1 MRVGVVAP
9 HAVTRRRIA
18 TRRRDVMLRL
28 KSRSV
33 LCTPNTGLSRALH
46 ALRVDETIAGGD
58 GDGREDVDD
67 ADAETRD
74 GVAREGRRMDFQGMS
89 QVSQPMGGG
98 AGASGGSAGRGD
110 SQEFGG
116 PDFITPAD
124 AQFDAYAGYDG
135 DARGEGGKDFR
146 GARSPCALSPTR
158 NKRPRFGLDVGL
170 SQGTPT
176 DFGYAS
182 QPAEGTQPSQ
192 SQGEGWIGGGG
203 FRVPRNREPARAAG
217 TRSGLPRAATSP
229 QCARNAFLLDDEQPP
244 ETTAHGR
251 RANCTSAAQLATMSR
266 FRVDFV
272 DLGCIAR
279 GGFSKVHRVIGRLD
293 GCQYALKRTDK
304 KLQTERERAEALREV
319 HVMASLVTC
328 PEIVRYHSAW
338 WENDHLYIHMELC
351 DGSAS
356 KMVDSQSGE
365 RMTEAQ
371 VMRCLRDVASALAF
385 AHDRGMAHMDIK
397 PDNIFISKLG
407 FKLGDWGRAA
417 PLNGERREALAV
429 DEGDARY
436 LPPELLNDDFSALDR
451 ADVFSLG
458 ASIYELA
465 IGTSLPSNGD
475 DYQALRQGL
484 VPRDS
489 CGDVAYAHIVRMM
502 APIARDRPSALD
514 IISSL

>member
-1 MRVGVVAP
+1 
-9 HAVTRRRIA
+9 
-18 TRRRDVMLRL
+18 MLRL

-33 LCTPNTGLSRALH
+33 LCTPSSGLSRALH
-46 ALRVDETIAGGD
+46 ALNVDTPRAEDGTDADGRTEPARARD
-58 GDGREDVDD
+58 GDAEDGRSG
-67 ADAETRD
+67 A
-74 GVAREGRRMDFQGMS
+74 RRMDFQGLSQMS
-89 QVSQPMGGG
+89 QPLG

-135 DARGEGGKDFR
+135 DGGNEGGREEFR
-146 GARSPCALSPTR
+146 GARSPCALSPMR

-176 DFGYAS
+176 DLGYAS
-182 QPAEGTQPSQ
+182 QPTEGTQPSQ

-217 TRSGLPRAATSP
+217 PRSGLPRAATSP

-365 RMTEAQ
+365 RMSEAQ

-397 PDNIFISKLG
+397 PDNIFISKTG

-417 PLNGERREALAV
+417 PLNGERREAVAV

-465 IGTSLPSNGD
+465 IGTSLPSNGAE
-475 DYQALRQGL
+475 YRALRQGL
-484 VPRDS
+484 VPRDA
-489 CGDVAYAHIVRMM
+489 CGDLAYAHVVRMM

-514 IISSL
+514 ILSSL